1 VGKSSHGFF
10 NFGQRRKRIMIGK
23 RIRMERIMDR
33 NSGKTVIVPMDH
45 GVTIGPVAGLINM
58 QETINAVAIGG
69 ANAIILHKGLVEA
82 GHRRK
87 GKDVGLII
95 HLSAST
101 QLAPDPS
108 SKTMVCTVEEA
119 IKLGADAVSIH
130 VNLGSEDERSMLE
143 DLGRVAKVASEWG
156 MPLLAMMYTRG
167 PKVKSEYDVKLVKHA
182 ARVGAELGADI
193 IKVVYTGSAES
204 FREVVEGCFVPV
216 VIAGGEKMGNDEDLI
231 EMVKGAMAAGAAGV
245 SIGRNVFQ
253 HKDPER
259 MVQKICRIVHNS
271 TVFEEK
277 LRKLEVKA

>member
-1 VGKSSHGFF
+1 
-10 NFGQRRKRIMIGK
+10 MIGK

-33 NSGKTVIVPMDH
+33 NSGKTVIIPMDH

-87 GKDVGLII
+87 GKDVGLIV

-130 VNLGSEDERSMLE
+130 VMEHLPQHRFHVEVAGEAYRHLVQAPEVLLPDAGHEEEIPDDGE
-143 DLGRVAKVASEWG
+143 DLHRLGIGRPPSLPAPGCRAS
-156 MPLLAMMYTRG
+156 
-167 PKVKSEYDVKLVKHA
+167 
-182 ARVGAELGADI
+182 
-193 IKVVYTGSAES
+193 TGSTRPDA
-204 FREVVEGCFVPV
+204 
-216 VIAGGEKMGNDEDLI
+216 
-231 EMVKGAMAAGAAGV
+231 
-245 SIGRNVFQ
+245 
-253 HKDPER
+253 
-259 MVQKICRIVHNS
+259 
-271 TVFEEK
+271 
-277 LRKLEVKA
+277 

>member
-1 VGKSSHGFF
+1 
-10 NFGQRRKRIMIGK
+10 MIGK
-23 RIRMERIMDR
+23 RIRMERIMNR
-33 NSGKTVIVPMDH
+33 ETWKTVIVPLDH
-45 GVTIGPVAGLINM
+45 GVTIVPVAGLIHL
-58 QETINAVAIGG
+58 QETVNALAEGVS
-69 ANAIILHKGLVEA
+69 NAFVVHKGVAEA

-101 QLAPDPS
+101 QMAPDPS

-119 IKLGADAVSIH
+119 IKLGADGVSIH
-130 VNLGSEDERSMLE
+130 VNLGAEDEKLMLN
-143 DLGRVAKVASEWG
+143 DLGNVGRVAMEWG
-156 MPLLAMMYTRG
+156 IPLLAMIYTRG
-167 PKVKSEYDVKLVKHA
+167 PKVKNEYDVKLVKHA

-193 IKVVYTGSAES
+193 VKVVYTGSVES

-253 HKDPER
+253 HKAPE
-259 MVQKICRIVHNS
+259 KIIQTISQIVHS
-271 TVFEEK
+271 SAATGEK
-277 LRKLEVKA
+277 VRKLGVIG